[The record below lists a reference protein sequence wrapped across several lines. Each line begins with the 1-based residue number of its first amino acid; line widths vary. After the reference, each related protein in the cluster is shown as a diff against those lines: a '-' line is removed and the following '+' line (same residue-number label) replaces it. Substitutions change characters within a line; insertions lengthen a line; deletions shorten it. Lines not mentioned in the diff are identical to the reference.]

1 MINKITG
8 EIKINEH
15 LIFSPT
21 MTFEDFKETPFYD
34 NQDGIRVIQL
44 SDSQYINGDEYYVS
58 FFFRE
63 GMIYALTLICAN
75 MTISEENEMERKKLH
90 DKILTAN
97 NIESGKEY
105 SWGKVTS
112 EYDARSN
119 SSEIVITY
127 KLLSTAKC
135 VLKE

>member
-15 LIFSPT
+15 LIFSPM
-21 MTFEDFKETPFYD
+21 MTFEDFKETPFYN

-44 SDSQYINGDEYYVS
+44 SDRQYIDGNEYYVS
-58 FFFRE
+58 FFFRDD
-63 GMIYALTLICAN
+63 MIYALTLICAN
-75 MTISEENEMERKKLH
+75 VTISEENEMERKELH
-90 DKILTAN
+90 DKILIDS

-105 SWGKVTS
+105 SWGRVTS

-127 KLLSTAKC
+127 KR
-135 VLKE
+135 